1 VTKET
6 KEARFIRVAEKRV
19 QNILKSINS
28 FSKMANK
35 KAYAWNNDQLQKI
48 WAAIEKELDASKGA
62 FKDPDSL
69 VFKL

>member
-1 VTKET
+1 MTEET

-35 KAYAWNNDQLQKI
+35 KVYAWNSDQLVKI
-48 WAAIEKELDASKGA
+48 WNAIEKELDSSKSA